1 MLDEDVPRPAAAPAR
16 EHNYRVAT
24 LQIPPALHGVECP
37 ACARTAWRNNKVV
50 RWILL
55 TTTALV
61 ASTIAQ
67 TSSASPVRSQ
77 QSFLIQA
84 SASFQ
89 RLGDFWVADDPT
101 YRGAIRALGAAS
113 ACHVVN
119 GDATRA
125 TVAWRSLGVRM
136 SLVTF
141 GGIPAGK
148 TGCSAPA
155 SIQVSTIRVTGK
167 RWLTSRKLRIGD
179 STGRLRRLY
188 PRAQATRG
196 LHGWYGAGYWLVT
209 RRQAC
214 LGDCGD
220 VQTVTAAVLTAEIKQ
235 GRISSIVFVVGAQG
249 E

>member
-1 MLDEDVPRPAAAPAR
+1 MRW
-16 EHNYRVAT
+16 T
-24 LQIPPALHGVECP
+24 LLA
-37 ACARTAWRNNKVV
+37 
-50 RWILL
+50 
-55 TTTALV
+55 TALV
-61 ASTIAQ
+61 ACAIAS
-67 TSSASPVRSQ
+67 TSSANPVRSE

-89 RLGDFWVADDPT
+89 RLGDYWVADDPT
-101 YRGAIRALGAAS
+101 YGGAIEALGAAS
-113 ACHVVN
+113 ACHLVN

-125 TVAWRSLGVRM
+125 TASWRSLGVRM

-141 GGIPAGK
+141 GGMPAGK

-155 SIQVSTIRVTGK
+155 SIHVSTIRVTGK

-188 PRAQATRG
+188 SRAQATRG

-220 VQTVTAAVLTAEIKQ
+220 VQTVTAPVLTAEVKK
-235 GRISSIVFVVGAQG
+235 GRVSSIVFVVGAQG